1 MKLNKILPLFLLSLI
16 PYFTT
21 FGQVQIIDFSK
32 RINPIGFIKTDES
45 FLLVSDTAM
54 FEYNKKDKNWKPIK
68 LFYEKIKTATLVKD
82 KIWMGSAHS
91 LFYRD
96 NNNNLTFWKG
106 LKGGEMDILSIKQN
120 PITQEILVATA
131 DDGAFSLKDTVL
143 SKTLVAHIRAE
154 DVCQCGGYEWIGTDM
169 GLARLDKLGKIQMYA
184 EEGVGGFE
192 IPDNLVTRL
201 YCVDGQHLWVLMSE
215 GLAFLDADEKNTTS
229 HAEGFEFLGKKSN
242 QIFDVLRTPDG
253 DFLFLT
259 QEGLILM
266 NGRKLSEHPEHAAS
280 IEVYSN
286 AGKPTIAKIK
296 NTILDDSLWIKGY
309 FDNKQN
315 LWLASDAHVYKMSKK
330 EWSKL
335 FK

>member
-1 MKLNKILPLFLLSLI
+1 MKLNKIILLINVLVLSH
-16 PYFTT
+16 FRVSS
-21 FGQVQIIDFSK
+21 QVQTIDFSK
-32 RINPIGFIKTDES
+32 RINPVGFIKTDES
-45 FLLVSDTAM
+45 FFLISDTAM
-54 FEYNKKDKNWKPIK
+54 FELNKKDKNWKPIK
-68 LFYEKIKTATLVKD
+68 LFYEKVKTVTVAKNQ
-82 KIWMGSAHS
+82 IWMGTAHS
-91 LFYRD
+91 LFYKD

-106 LKGGEMDILSIKQN
+106 LKGGEMDILSLKQN
-120 PITQEILVATA
+120 PTTQEILVATA

-192 IPDNLVTRL
+192 IPDNSVTRL
-201 YCVDGQHLWVLMSE
+201 YCVDGQHLWVVMSE

-229 HAEGFEFLGKKSN
+229 HAEGFDFLGKKGN
-242 QIFDVLRTPDG
+242 PIFDIICTPDS

-266 NGRKLSEHPEHAAS
+266 NRSKLTEHPEHAAS

-286 AGKPTIAKIK
+286 AGKPTITKIK
-296 NTILDDSLWIKGY
+296 NAILNDSLWKKGY
-309 FDNKQN
+309 FDSKQN